1 MRTDIILTGVGGQGI
16 VSIAAIIGLAAID
29 MGLNLK
35 QSEVHGMSQR
45 GGDVLS
51 NLRISDKE
59 IASDLIPFGKADL
72 IISIEPLEAL
82 RNLHRLKMDGWLI
95 SNTTPFKN
103 ISNYPDI
110 EEVINEIRKVPNHS
124 LIDADTIA
132 KEMEARRS
140 TNVIILGAA
149 ASHLGFDVKV
159 LEKAI
164 EKMFLRKGQKV
175 VDQNL
180 KALHKGME
188 LAKS

>member
-180 KALHKGME
+180 EALHKGME

>member
-1 MRTDIILTGVGGQGI
+1 MRTDIILAGVGGQGI
-16 VSIAAIIGLAAID
+16 VSIAAIIGTAALD
-29 MGLNLK
+29 SGLFLK

-51 NLRISDKE
+51 NLRISDTE
-59 IASDLIPFGKADL
+59 IASDLIPFGKADM

-82 RNLHRLKMDGWLI
+82 RHLHRLKMDGWLI
-95 SNTTPFKN
+95 SNTTPYTN
-103 ISNYPDI
+103 IANYPPIDD
-110 EEVINEIRKVPNHS
+110 VIAEIRMIPNHV

-149 ASHLGFDVKV
+149 VSHLGFDVIV

-164 EKMFLRKGQKV
+164 ERIFGKKGQKV
-175 VDQNL
+175 VEQNII
-180 KALHKGME
+180 ALHKGMDF
-188 LAKS
+188 AKS

>member
-1 MRTDIILTGVGGQGI
+1 MRTDIILAGVGGQGI
-16 VSIAAIIGLAAID
+16 VSIAAIIGTAALD
-29 MGLNLK
+29 SGLYLK

-59 IASDLIPFGKADL
+59 IASDLIPFGKADM

-82 RNLHRLKMDGWLI
+82 RHLHRLKMDGWLI
-95 SNTTPFKN
+95 SNTTPFTN
-103 ISNYPDI
+103 IPNYPAI
-110 EEVINEIRKVPNHS
+110 EDVIAEIRRIPNHV

-132 KEMEARRS
+132 KDMEARRS

-149 ASHLGFDVKV
+149 VSHLGFEVSV

-164 EKMFLRKGQKV
+164 ERIFGRKGQKV
-175 VDQNL
+175 VEQNII
-180 KALHKGME
+180 ALHKGMD